1 MSNQSYIT
9 KSLSD
14 QSCCQYV
21 LTSPRLYKIIVCK
34 LYNLYYIYTCNSWGK
49 LIYSNEA
56 IYSTLVIRSWPVLMS
71 VHILAMCVERQLL
84 TIVNLYYMF
93 YLFRHFQFMGKIGY
107 SNGQFI
113 VHCLSNH
120 LLKLMPWDVCWKKV
134 TLRCQFILHVLSAKL
149 LAMCVERKLLWGA
162 NLYNM

>member
-1 MSNQSYIT
+1 MCFNVSIMSNQSYIT

-14 QSCCQYV
+14 RSCCQYV

-49 LIYSNEA
+49 LSYSNEA
-56 IYSTLVIRSWPVLMS
+56 FYSTLFIRSWPVLMS

-107 SNGQFI
+107 SNGEIYTTLFI
-113 VHCLSNH
+113 KSPVETYALG
-120 LLKLMPWDVCWKKV
+120 
-134 TLRCQFILHVLSAKL
+134 
-149 LAMCVERKLLWGA
+149 CVFKES
-162 NLYNM
+162 YSEVQIYTTCSIS